1 MRASRT
7 RDYATVVYPESAPEN
22 WVEIL
27 TEQKIQALISPL
39 HDKDKN
45 PDNTDKKAHYHV
57 HIMFEGPK
65 TKDQAREIFEKIGG
79 VGCEVVNSRRGMAR
93 YLTHEDNP
101 DKFKYSKEDV
111 VQLGGVDYFE
121 IINLPSD
128 KYALVG
134 DILDFVI
141 ENRFTN
147 IIDLFRY
154 ARDNGLYDWYRVI
167 LDNTYIFDVY
177 TKAVRNRKLDIM
189 TESKKK

>member
-65 TKDQAREIFEKIGG
+65 TKDQAREIFDKIGG

-167 LDNTYIFDVY
+167 VDNTYIFDVY

-189 TESKKK
+189 TESKK

>member
-22 WVEIL
+22 WVDIL

-147 IIDLFRY
+147 IIDLFKY
-154 ARDNGLYDWYRVI
+154 AMENGLYDWYRVI
-167 LDNTYIFDVY
+167 IDNTYIFDVY
-177 TKAVRNRKLDIM
+177 TKAVRNRKIDII
-189 TESKKK
+189 TENKK

>member
-167 LDNTYIFDVY
+167 VDNTYIFDVY
-177 TKAVRNRKLDIM
+177 TKAVRNRKLDVM
-189 TESKKK
+189 SESKK

>member
-167 LDNTYIFDVY
+167 VDNTYIFDVY

>member
-39 HDKDKN
+39 HDMDKN

-65 TKDQAREIFEKIGG
+65 TKEQAREIFEKIGG

-167 LDNTYIFDVY
+167 VDNTYIFDVY
-177 TKAVRNRKLDIM
+177 TKAVRNRKIDII
-189 TESKKK
+189 TENKK

>member
-101 DKFKYSKEDV
+101 DKFKYNKEDV

-167 LDNTYIFDVY
+167 VDNTYIFDVY
-177 TKAVRNRKLDIM
+177 TKAVRNRKLDVM
-189 TESKKK
+189 SESKK

>member
-65 TKDQAREIFEKIGG
+65 TKEQAREIFEKIGG

-101 DKFKYSKEDV
+101 DKYKYSKEDV

-147 IIDLFRY
+147 IIDLFKY
-154 ARDNGLYDWYRVI
+154 ARENGLYDWYRVI
-167 LDNTYIFDVY
+167 VDNTYIFDVY
-177 TKAVRNRKLDIM
+177 TKAVRNRKIDII
-189 TESKKK
+189 TENKK

>member
-22 WVEIL
+22 WVDIL

-147 IIDLFRY
+147 IIDLFKY
-154 ARDNGLYDWYRVI
+154 ARENGLYDWYRVI
-167 LDNTYIFDVY
+167 VDNTYIFDVY
-177 TKAVRNRKLDIM
+177 TKAVRNRKIDII
-189 TESKKK
+189 TENKK